1 LSGVTIAPS
10 SLIEVNG
17 SFSGGTIGAGAVVET
32 GGGTALV
39 FGTVSNGGTLFAKSA
54 SDGVVI
60 TPGAVVNGGVA
71 LIGDGIVDIAGSS
84 SESVRF
90 LSNGNG
96 GLEFA
101 DAPGQTSAFS
111 GKVSGFGGV
120 GHANGLQFIDL
131 AQVTFA
137 FGSAITSSYASANP
151 ANTSGTL
158 FISSGGPDCRCNQFR
173 RRLFGR

>member
-1 LSGVTIAPS
+1 LVQIMGETVIGATTKALILASGNGAQVDLDNETISGGTLKTSAGGTIAAQFGTLSGVTIAPS

-32 GGGTALV
+32 GGGTALF

-71 LIGDGIVDIAGSS
+71 LIGDGIVDIAGSG

-96 GLEFA
+96 GLEIA
-101 DAPGQTSAFS
+101 DAPGPNQR
-111 GKVSGFGGV
+111 
-120 GHANGLQFIDL
+120 LQ
-131 AQVTFA
+131 
-137 FGSAITSSYASANP
+137 
-151 ANTSGTL
+151 
-158 FISSGGPDCRCNQFR
+158 R
-173 RRLFGR
+173 